1 MTTPMPV
8 YGERAA
14 PVFNP
19 KNPNEIGRFFTQLES
34 LFIRSS
40 VANEAEKKKY
50 ASVYVDGNT
59 AETWEALEEYTDVA
73 KTYLEF
79 KTKLLELYHQV
90 TLKWILTDLDRLI
103 GERQRLGIR
112 SLQDLSEFHL
122 KYNAV
127 SIYLINSDL
136 LSKRE
141 QSQSYFRVFN
151 PTLHASIL
159 MRLQIQHKDHH
170 PSMPYKINDIFKAAE
185 WVLQGVTASSMVTVN
200 SPGSTS
206 LITPE
211 SNLSHSHDTGF
222 VKTEQLGSILTEFS
236 KSIVD
241 AIHMASQHRG
251 KPPQSAEEGG
261 SIPKHLNCN
270 FCGSLDHF
278 IKNCEVVLEYIRL
291 GKCKRNFEGKV
302 VLPSGAYIPRD
313 IQGKRFMD
321 RIDEYHRRNPN
332 QMAANSL
339 FNAVMISKDSGTPPQ
354 ALTFSKCDDSM
365 PTPKYQF
372 SSQDRITALEAE
384 VYSLKGKE
392 TQKRNAAFEG
402 LKTRRMRAE
411 EGSKP
416 IVPTE
421 PERRP
426 VTQPVRQPVRE
437 EVTVPPIAPAQPNR
451 VAEASNGPVHPF
463 RRAPDAIYA
472 PPQNRNIAAPFRATQ
487 PASKRPEP
495 AYKTLPP
502 IHDPQIA
509 AAVYNRVLNAPLT
522 VTTQE
527 LLSLS
532 PEVRAQLRSVTTT
545 RRIVSEKEVEKEVE
559 VIEVKMATEPE
570 YDEEEQWPS
579 IEELDYC
586 MPDEIPYTSGIAG
599 VSPVE
604 SFLVEPSST
613 KTPRTTIYLEDPIE
627 QYYRTLNPG
636 EDPDP
641 NKLVVAKESCALRS
655 IVPMVDNHLKVECI
669 LDNGCQIIAMS
680 EEVCHEL
687 AMIYDPTIVLNMQ
700 SANGT
705 IDPSLGLA
713 RNVPFRIGDLTLY
726 MQVHVLRNPA
736 YDILFGRPFDV
747 LTESVIRNY
756 KNEDQTIEVH
766 DPNTGQTVTVPTIP
780 RGPPKFITK
789 KPFHEGNSVFRK

>member
-1 MTTPMPV
+1 MPV
-8 YGERAA
+8 FGERAA
-14 PVFNP
+14 PIFNQ
-19 KNPNEIGRFFTQLES
+19 KRPNELGRFFTQLES
-34 LFIRSS
+34 LFIRST
-40 VANEAEKKKY
+40 VVLDAEKKKY
-50 ASVYVDGNT
+50 ASTYVDGDT
-59 AETWEALEEYTDVA
+59 AETWEALEEYTDAA

-79 KTKLLELYHQV
+79 KAKLLELYHQD
-90 TLKWILTDLDRLI
+90 TLKWIITDLDRLI

-112 SLQDLSEFHL
+112 SLQELSEFHL

-127 SIYLINSDL
+127 STYLIKSDL
-136 LSKRE
+136 LSRRE
-141 QSQSYFRVFN
+141 QSQSYFRVFD
-151 PTLHASIL
+151 PTLHASIQ

-170 PSMPYKINDIFKAAE
+170 PSMPYQINDIYKAAE
-185 WVLQGVTASSMVTVN
+185 WVLQGVTASSMVAVN
-200 SPGSTS
+200 LPGAISST
-206 LITPE
+206 TPE
-211 SNLSHSHDTGF
+211 SIPSHTHDTGF

-236 KSIVD
+236 KTIVD
-241 AIHMASQHRG
+241 AINMASHLRG
-251 KPPQSAEEGG
+251 KPPLSTEEAGA
-261 SIPKHLNCN
+261 ITKHLNCN
-270 FCGSLDHF
+270 FCGSLEHF
-278 IKNCEVVLEYIRL
+278 IKNCEIVLEYIRL

-313 IQGKRFMD
+313 IQGKKFMD

-332 QMAANSL
+332 QMAANTL
-339 FNAVMISKDSGTPPQ
+339 FNAVIFSRNSTSTPQ
-354 ALTFSKCDDSM
+354 ALTFSKSDDSTV
-365 PTPKYQF
+365 TPKYQF
-372 SSQDRITALEAE
+372 SAQDRIAALEAE

-392 TQKRNAAFEG
+392 TQKKNAAFEG

-426 VTQPVRQPVRE
+426 VAQQSRQPVRE
-437 EVTVPPIAPAQPNR
+437 GAVVPPIAPAQPNR
-451 VAEASNGPVHPF
+451 VIETSNDPIHPY

-472 PPQNRNIAAPFRATQ
+472 PPQNRNIAAPFRASQTE
-487 PASKRPEP
+487 SKKPDP

-509 AAVYNRVLNAPLT
+509 ATVYNRVLNAPLT

-545 RRIVSEKEVEKEVE
+545 RRIVPEKEVEKKAQ
-559 VIEVKMATEPE
+559 VIEVKLTTEPE
-570 YDEEEQWPS
+570 YDEEELWPS
-579 IEELDYC
+579 IEELDYLL
-586 MPDEIPYTSGIAG
+586 PDEIPYTSGIEPIP
-599 VSPVE
+599 SIE
-604 SFLVEPSST
+604 SFLIEPSTT
-613 KTPRTTIYLEDPIE
+613 KTPRNTIFLEDPIE

-636 EDPDP
+636 ENPDP
-641 NKLVVAKESCALRS
+641 NRLVVAKESCALRS

-687 AMIYDPTIVLNMQ
+687 AMIYDPTIILNMQ

-789 KPFHEGNSVFRK
+789 KPFHEGNSVFHR